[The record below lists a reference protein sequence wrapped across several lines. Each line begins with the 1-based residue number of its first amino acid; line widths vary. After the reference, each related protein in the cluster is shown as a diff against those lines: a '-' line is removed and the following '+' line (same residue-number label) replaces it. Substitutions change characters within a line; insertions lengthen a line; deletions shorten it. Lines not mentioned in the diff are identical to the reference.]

1 MRFTRW
7 ALLLLLACALA
18 AVPAVADTMMYT
30 LNNPNTALSAYA
42 GPYGT
47 LTVTLDNSTT
57 ATISIVNN
65 TVGPNTYLFF
75 DSSAFGLNTNGAATV
90 LGSLGSQ
97 FTFTVTSGHTNPNL
111 ATTGGQHP
119 APQPPTVSYAS
130 NNNVDNQGDFNLVV
144 TDFDG
149 FTYAFSGVTFQISL
163 NSGTWANAAA
173 VLAANNLGNFAEVH
187 VIPTTDGGATN
198 AGLKTG
204 FSGATPIP
212 EPASLA
218 LFGGGLIGLG
228 TIVRKRHFGRS

>member
-18 AVPAVADTMMYT
+18 ALPAVADTMMYT
-30 LNNPNTALSAYA
+30 LNNPNTALSTYA

-97 FTFTVTSGHTNPNL
+97 FTFTVTSGHTDPNL
-111 ATTGGQHP
+111 AMSGHTP
-119 APQPPTVSYAS
+119 KPPTVSYGS
-130 NNNVDNQGDFNLVV
+130 QNVDDQGDFNLVV

-212 EPASLA
+212 EPSALA
-218 LFGGGLIGLG
+218 LFGGGLIGVG
-228 TIVRKRHFGRS
+228 SIVRKRHFGRS